1 MTKGKD
7 IIVFDL
13 ETTGTSVTKD
23 RVIQLAA
30 LKIDHNF
37 NILEPLKEIL
47 INPQM
52 PIAADAI
59 AAHGITDEMVKD
71 KPPFVSFSKALFT
84 FFDGCDLSGFNLQ
97 RFDVPL
103 LSEEFGRCNMNW
115 PAEGVSIIDS
125 YKIFALKEKRDLA
138 AAVMFYTGKALEGA
152 HDAGN
157 DVMGTYEVLR
167 GQIEKYEDLRLLD
180 NNGLDLFCNEGAR
193 RVDLEGK
200 LIYGPDGSVVYGF
213 GKDIGKSVKQNPGFG
228 LWMLDPK
235 QDFSS
240 STKKAVSNIINGKKL
255 F

>member
-13 ETTGTSVTKD
+13 ETTGTSITKD

-52 PIAADAI
+52 PIATDAI

-71 KPPFVSFSKALFT
+71 KPPFISFSKSLFS
-84 FFDGCDLSGFNLQ
+84 FFQGCDLSGFNHI
-97 RFDVPL
+97 RFDIPL
-103 LSEEFGRCNMNW
+103 LSEEFSRCGIDW
-115 PAEGVSIIDS
+115 PGEDTKFIDC
-125 YKIFALKEKRDLA
+125 YKIYTLKEKRDLA
-138 AAVMFYTGKALEGA
+138 SAVKFYTGKELEGA
-152 HDAGN
+152 HKAGN
-157 DVMGTYEVLR
+157 DVMGTLEVLQ
-167 GQIEKYEDLRLLD
+167 GQMGMYEDLQALD
-180 NNGLDLFCNEGAR
+180 NNGLELFCLEGKR
-193 RVDLEGK
+193 RVDLDGK
-200 LIYGPDGSVVYGF
+200 LIYGPDGSIVYGF